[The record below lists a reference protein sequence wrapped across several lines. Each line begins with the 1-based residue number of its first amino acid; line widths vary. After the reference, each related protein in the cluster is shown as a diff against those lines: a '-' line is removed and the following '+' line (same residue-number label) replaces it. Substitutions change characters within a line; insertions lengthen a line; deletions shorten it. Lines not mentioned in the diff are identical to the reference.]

1 MRFLICTALFAGSVI
16 AGSLGPNKMQLR
28 RCEFFASSR
37 NIEKAMQ
44 SGDVNGTVQ
53 FCAKTQC
60 CIGFFELIDG
70 HFRPDLL
77 GCSLGETP
85 CPDTTCSASTNVDNY
100 TKCLCSSDFC
110 NTNITWSPE
119 TKPSQALNPQGSG
132 KVGLSNSAI
141 ILVIGI
147 LMILVFIV
155 MGHKLIPHLR
165 HCGEKAA
172 SSNKGWTSPC
182 SCYISA
188 MSDIDMENIKLQKI
202 VACGRYGIVWQGS
215 YQGNVVALKLFPVK
229 NHHEFTR
236 ERAIYAL
243 PLMLHA
249 GIAHFLGAGRAVSG
263 EPVLVLK
270 LASHGSLNSYLSKTV
285 ITWRDAVRLSKSLA
299 EGLVYLHSD
308 LYSNGMHKPPVA
320 HRDLS
325 SNNVLVHAD
334 ATCALCDFGCA
345 TVLHSCGSPEQWQ
358 CQSSTSQ
365 DPVQLGTLCYMCPEI
380 LDRSVDLSS
389 GRCLL
394 QGDVYA
400 LGLLL
405 WEMWMRCSDLF
416 FDQAVPEH
424 HLPYEAELGP
434 RPTLEQLFVFVFENR
449 GRPAI
454 PSTWSKVPQTKNFSL
469 QEILED
475 CWDHDPDARLTAHCA
490 ANRIASLPTEYSL

>member
-1 MRFLICTALFAGSVI
+1 
-16 AGSLGPNKMQLR
+16 MQLR
-28 RCEFFASSR
+28 RCTFFASSR
-37 NIEKAMQ
+37 NIDKAMQ

-119 TKPSQALNPQGSG
+119 TKQTQALNPQ
-132 KVGLSNSAI
+132 
-141 ILVIGI
+141 
-147 LMILVFIV
+147 
-155 MGHKLIPHLR
+155 
-165 HCGEKAA
+165 GEKAA
-172 SSNKGWTSPC
+172 SSNKGWTSHC
-182 SCYISA
+182 SCYIST

-285 ITWRDAVRLSKSLA
+285 ITWRDAVTLSKSLV

-434 RPTLEQLFVFVFENR
+434 RPTLEQLFVFVFEKR

-454 PSTWSKVPQTKNFSL
+454 PSTWSKVPQNFSL